1 MDISDKKITTL
12 LESRSEQALKL
23 LSEKYG
29 GLCSSISYNVLGN
42 RSDSEEVTNDTYM
55 KVWNT
60 IPPEKPRSLC
70 AYVAKIVRNLSLDKL
85 RYNTRSKRCG
95 ETDALLSELE
105 ECIPA
110 TDNTEKSAENNELKS
125 VLNAF
130 LAQLDER
137 TRKVFVLRYF
147 SCCDI
152 TDISQQTALS
162 ETNITTILSRTRTK
176 LKKYLS
182 ENKIDL

>member
-1 MDISDKKITTL
+1 MNMNISDKNITTL
-12 LESRSEQALKL
+12 LESRNEQALKL

-85 RYNTRSKRCG
+85 AAPYYNPTQYETAMTGRSTVLC
-95 ETDALLSELE
+95 
-105 ECIPA
+105 PA
-110 TDNTEKSAENNELKS
+110 QRAP
-125 VLNAF
+125 VL
-130 LAQLDER
+130 
-137 TRKVFVLRYF
+137 V
-147 SCCDI
+147 
-152 TDISQQTALS
+152 
-162 ETNITTILSRTRTK
+162 
-176 LKKYLS
+176 
-182 ENKIDL
+182 

>member
-105 ECIPA
+105 
-110 TDNTEKSAENNELKS
+110 S
-125 VLNAF
+125 VLNTF

-137 TRKVFVLRYF
+137 TRKIFVLRYF
-147 SCCDI
+147 ACYSI
-152 TDISQQTALS
+152 ADISERLAIT
-162 ETNITTILSRTRTK
+162 ETNTTSILNRTRTK
-176 LKKYLS
+176 LRKYLS
-182 ENKIDL
+182 DKDVYIQKGE

>member
-1 MDISDKKITTL
+1 MNMNISDKNITTL
-12 LESRSEQALKL
+12 LESRNEQALKL

-85 RYNTRSKRCG
+85 RYNNRSNRC
-95 ETDALLSELE
+95 
-105 ECIPA
+105 
-110 TDNTEKSAENNELKS
+110 SA
-125 VLNAF
+125 V
-130 LAQLDER
+130 R
-137 TRKVFVLRYF
+137 T
-147 SCCDI
+147 
-152 TDISQQTALS
+152 
-162 ETNITTILSRTRTK
+162 
-176 LKKYLS
+176 
-182 ENKIDL
+182 

>member
-85 RYNTRSKRCG
+85 RYNTRLTSVHAKFSSYVI
-95 ETDALLSELE
+95 L
-105 ECIPA
+105 PA
-110 TDNTEKSAENNELKS
+110 TA
-125 VLNAF
+125 
-130 LAQLDER
+130 
-137 TRKVFVLRYF
+137 
-147 SCCDI
+147 
-152 TDISQQTALS
+152 
-162 ETNITTILSRTRTK
+162 
-176 LKKYLS
+176 
-182 ENKIDL
+182 

>member
-60 IPPEKPRSLC
+60 IPPENHAVFVLMWLKSFATFPSTSFVITL
-70 AYVAKIVRNLSLDKL
+70 APSAVAKPMHCCQS
-85 RYNTRSKRCG
+85 
-95 ETDALLSELE
+95 
-105 ECIPA
+105 
-110 TDNTEKSAENNELKS
+110 LKS
-125 VLNAF
+125 VF
-130 LAQLDER
+130 PQR
-137 TRKVFVLRYF
+137 TTPKNRQKTMSLYP
-147 SCCDI
+147 SS
-152 TDISQQTALS
+152 TH
-162 ETNITTILSRTRTK
+162 
-176 LKKYLS
+176 Y
-182 ENKIDL
+182 

>member
-1 MDISDKKITTL
+1 MNISDKNITTL
-12 LESRSEQALKL
+12 LESRNEQALKL

-85 RYNTRSKRCG
+85 RYNTVQN
-95 ETDALLSELE
+95 DAVKPMH
-105 ECIPA
+105 CCQ
-110 TDNTEKSAENNELKS
+110 NLKNVFRQRTTQKIGRKQMS
-125 VLNAF
+125 LNP
-130 LAQLDER
+130 
-137 TRKVFVLRYF
+137 F
-147 SCCDI
+147 S
-152 TDISQQTALS
+152 THF
-162 ETNITTILSRTRTK
+162 
-176 LKKYLS
+176 
-182 ENKIDL
+182 